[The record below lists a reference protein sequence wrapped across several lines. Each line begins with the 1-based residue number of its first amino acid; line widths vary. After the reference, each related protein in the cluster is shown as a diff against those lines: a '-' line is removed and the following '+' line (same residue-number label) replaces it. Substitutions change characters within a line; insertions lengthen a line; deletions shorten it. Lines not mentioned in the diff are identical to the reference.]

1 MTATLLELRD
11 RDPYAYYEELR
22 AQSPVVWDEG
32 MQAWLVLG
40 HAECVVVERREDLFA
55 PGMGSLPGAKEIT
68 GARSILTMR
77 GEPHDALHKQ
87 LSKWLTPARCQYFA
101 DTLIRPVATRVVE
114 HVAPRGHC
122 ELHHDVA
129 ELIPLGVVGELL
141 GMPPW
146 DEPKLRHL
154 KQRFDQILA
163 WRHTYGT
170 DDEILEI
177 ARQASFELDDE
188 FGPTVRER
196 REHPTDDLISELWRA
211 GEEGVPDWT
220 ERDVLDQCKVL
231 FEAGVETTALTLS
244 SVAWVLATNEEAR
257 ALVEH
262 DRGEPLARVI
272 EETLRYQAPVQMRV
286 RQALEDVELGGERI
300 RKGDR
305 VHPINAAA
313 NRDPSR
319 YPEPDSFRLD
329 RKGWASHLTFN
340 VGPRQ
345 CVGAALARLEI
356 TETMNVMLD
365 CWPGFR
371 LDPQKPSPAFAG
383 FVSRSYVPL
392 YLVWS
397 QKSSKE
403 PA

>member
-1 MTATLLELRD
+1 
-11 RDPYAYYEELR
+11 
-22 AQSPVVWDEG
+22 
-32 MQAWLVLG
+32 
-40 HAECVVVERREDLFA
+40 
-55 PGMGSLPGAKEIT
+55 
-68 GARSILTMR
+68 MR
-77 GEPHDALHKQ
+77 GKPHDALHKQ
-87 LSKWLTPARCQYFA
+87 LSKWLTPARCEEFA
-101 DTLIRPVATRVVE
+101 DTLIRPVARRVVE
-114 HVAPRGHC
+114 HVAPRGRC

-129 ELIPLGVVGELL
+129 ELIPLGVVGALL
-141 GMPPW
+141 GMPAW

-154 KQRFDQILA
+154 KQRFDEILA

-177 ARQASFELDDE
+177 ARRASFELDDE
-188 FGPTVRER
+188 LGPTVRAR
-196 REHPTDDLISELWRA
+196 RDAPTDDLISELWRA

-244 SVAWVLATNEEAR
+244 SVAYVLATNEEAR
-257 ALVEH
+257 ELVER
-262 DRGEPLARVI
+262 DRGEPLARTI
-272 EETLRYQAPVQMRV
+272 EETLRFNAPVQMRV
-286 RQALEDVELGGERI
+286 RVALEDVELGGELI

-313 NRDPSR
+313 NRDPRR

-356 TETMNVMLD
+356 SETMTAMLD
-365 CWPGFR
+365 SWPGFR
-371 LDPQKPSPAFAG
+371 LDPEKPSPAFAG

-392 YLVWS
+392 YLAWNP
-397 QKSSKE
+397 KE
-403 PA
+403 TA

>member
-1 MTATLLELRD
+1 MTETLLELRD

-22 AQSPVVWDEG
+22 ERSPVVWDEG

-40 HAECVVVERREDLFA
+40 HAECVVVERREDWFA
-55 PGMGSLPGAKEIT
+55 PGMGSLPGATDIT

-77 GEPHDALHKQ
+77 GKPHDALHKQ
-87 LSKWLTPARCQYFA
+87 LSKWLTPG
-101 DTLIRPVATRVVE
+101 TLPASSPTRVIRPVATRVVE

-154 KQRFDQILA
+154 KTRFDQILA

-257 ALVEH
+257 GLVEA

-272 EETLRYQAPVQMRV
+272 EETLRFQAPVQMRV
-286 RQALEDVELGGERI
+286 RVALEDVELGGEQI

-319 YPEPDSFRLD
+319 YPEPDSFKLD

-365 CWPGFR
+365 SWPGFR
-371 LDPQKPSPAFAG
+371 LDPSKPSPAFAG

-392 YLVWS
+392 HLIWTP
-397 QKSSKE
+397 KE

>member
-1 MTATLLELRD
+1 MTDTLLELRN

-22 AQSPVVWDEG
+22 ARSSVVWDEG
-32 MQAWLVLG
+32 MRAWLVLG
-40 HAECVVVERREDLFA
+40 HSECVVVERREDWFA
-55 PGMGSLPGAKEIT
+55 PGMGTLPGATEIT

-77 GEPHDALHKQ
+77 GAPHDALHKQ
-87 LSKWLTPARCQYFA
+87 LSKWLTPARCEDFA
-101 DTLIRPVATRVVE
+101 DTLIRPVARRVVE
-114 HVAPRGHC
+114 HVASRGRC

-129 ELIPLGVVGELL
+129 ELIPLGVVGALL
-141 GMPPW
+141 GMPAW
-146 DEPKLRHL
+146 DEPKLRRL
-154 KQRFDQILA
+154 KQRFDEILA

-170 DDEILEI
+170 DDEILEA
-177 ARQASFELDDE
+177 ARAASFELDDE
-188 FGPTVRER
+188 FGPTVRAR
-196 REHPTDDLISELWRA
+196 RDEPTDDLISELWRA

-244 SVAWVLATNEEAR
+244 SVAYVLATNEEAR
-257 ALVEH
+257 ELVER
-262 DRGEPLARVI
+262 DRGEPLARTI
-272 EETLRYQAPVQMRV
+272 EETLRFQAPVQMRV
-286 RQALEDVELGGERI
+286 RVALEDVELGGEHI

-319 YPEPDSFRLD
+319 YPDPDSFRLD

-356 TETMNVMLD
+356 SETMTAMLD
-365 CWPGFR
+365 SWPGFR
-371 LDPQKPSPAFAG
+371 LDPEQPSPAFAG

-392 YLVWS
+392 YLAWNP
-397 QKSSKE
+397 KE
-403 PA
+403 TA